1 MRAAT
6 IVKYVVGLGLAAGL
20 AYVLTEVDE
29 LDPGAIE
36 DEIRALG
43 RWAPVAFVGFAFVTV
58 VFLGS
63 VSFTGV
69 VGGALFG
76 VGESVALAWLGT
88 IAGALFNFAIARFV
102 IADTIARRA
111 GGTLR
116 FVLDGVENE
125 GWRFVTFIRLVPF
138 FQFAATSYLF
148 GATRVRF
155 RDYLLPTLVCVLP
168 GIVAFS
174 WLGQVG
180 RDAAAGS
187 ENLVRNGLLAIG
199 LLAIVAAI
207 PRIVVWT
214 RRRRI
219 GLTRHELDRLI
230 ASGADVTVARVLAPG
245 ETARPL
251 PFPRSEAV
259 AELDLATWARTRGIH
274 PEHRIVVVHTREAG
288 ARAAVRALETAGAV
302 ESRYL
307 IGGLAAARERG

>member
-1 MRAAT
+1 MRGQT
-6 IVKYVVGLGLAAGL
+6 IIKFVIGLCLAAGL
-20 AYVLTEVDE
+20 AYALTEVDE

-43 RWAPVAFVGFAFVTV
+43 WWAPVAFVAFAFVTV

-63 VSFTGV
+63 VSFTGI

-76 VGESVALAWLGT
+76 VGEGVALAWLGT
-88 IAGALFNFAIARFV
+88 IAGALFNFVVARFV
-102 IADTIARRA
+102 IADAIARRA

-125 GWRFVTFIRLVPF
+125 GWRFVIFIRLVPF

-155 RDYLLPTLVCVLP
+155 VHYILPTLVCVLP
-168 GIVAFS
+168 GITAFS

-187 ENLVRNGLLAIG
+187 EALVQNGLLAIG

-207 PRIVVWT
+207 PRVVVWT

-230 ASGADVTVARVLAPG
+230 ASGADVMVALVLAPG
-245 ETARPL
+245 ESTRPL
-251 PFPRSEAV
+251 PFPRSETV
-259 AELDLATWARTRGIH
+259 AEIDLATWARTRGLH
-274 PEHRIVVVHTREAG
+274 PEHRIVVVHAREAG
-288 ARAAVRALETAGAV
+288 ALGAVRALESAGAV
-302 ESRYL
+302 EPRYL
-307 IGGLAAARERG
+307 IGGLAAARA